1 MQTRRQPGAL
11 ASRPLLLKAGKM
23 PAVPVTCTFR
33 RGTHYGDNKKQVLAR
48 CGGGGIVCGLR
59 MIRRTFPQPF
69 RLPVSKA
76 VAAVLLGLPLA
87 ASAQEVVVPPASKSS
102 LWQIAVSGGPVMI
115 PIAAMSVLAV
125 MLCLVYLVTLRR
137 GAVATARF
145 MQTADALLRKKDYL
159 GLLAVSNRHNEAV
172 ARIVQRTLDFLT
184 KNPQASLADAREI
197 AQAEGTRLAGALTQQ
212 ITYLADIG
220 TIAPM
225 LGLFGTVLGMI
236 KSFTAV
242 ASDIA
247 VSRPMLLSQGVSE
260 SLVTTA
266 AGLLVGIPA
275 MIAYSYFRGRV
286 QARISDLEGATT
298 QLMAMLGTGLSRRQ
312 E

>member
-1 MQTRRQPGAL
+1 MHL
-11 ASRPLLLKAGKM
+11 
-23 PAVPVTCTFR
+23 
-33 RGTHYGDNKKQVLAR
+33 NI
-48 CGGGGIVCGLR
+48 GGIPSPVRRMKCFIAPVLVCASAL
-59 MIRRTFPQPF
+59 
-69 RLPVSKA
+69 
-76 VAAVLLGLPLA
+76 VAAPA
-87 ASAQEVVVPPASKSS
+87 ALAQEVVVPPMNTS
-102 LWQIAVSGGPVMI
+102 LWQIALSGGYVMI
-115 PIAAMSVLAV
+115 PLAALSILAV
-125 MLCLVYLVTLRR
+125 MLVLVYLVTLRR
-137 GAVATARF
+137 GAVVTARY
-145 MQTADALLRKKDYL
+145 MQTAEALIRKKDYL

-184 KNPQASLADAREI
+184 RNPRATLVEAREI
-197 AQAEGTRLAGALTQQ
+197 AQAEGMRLAGSLNQQ

-247 VSRPMLLSQGVSE
+247 ASRPMLLAHGVSE
-260 SLVTTA
+260 ALVTTA

-275 MIAYSYFRGRV
+275 MAAYSFFRGRV
-286 QARISDLEGATT
+286 QARISDLEAATT
-298 QLMAMLGTGLSRRQ
+298 QLIALLGVDSPSRR

>member
-1 MQTRRQPGAL
+1 MQLNHGGSPRPVPRNKSLIAAL
-11 ASRPLLLKAGKM
+11 SACAAALGG
-23 PAVPVTCTFR
+23 VPSAF
-33 RGTHYGDNKKQVLAR
+33 
-48 CGGGGIVCGLR
+48 
-59 MIRRTFPQPF
+59 
-69 RLPVSKA
+69 
-76 VAAVLLGLPLA
+76 
-87 ASAQEVVVPPASKSS
+87 AQEVVGVPVKTS
-102 LWQIAVSGGPVMI
+102 LWQIALSGGYVMI
-115 PIAAMSVLAV
+115 PLAALSILAV
-125 MLCLVYLVTLRR
+125 MLVLVYLVTLRR
-137 GAVATARF
+137 GAVVTARY
-145 MQTADALLRKKDYL
+145 MQTAEALIRKKDYL

-184 KNPQASLADAREI
+184 KNPRATLSEAREI
-197 AQAEGTRLAGALTQQ
+197 AQAEGMRLAGSLNQQ

-247 VSRPMLLSQGVSE
+247 ASRPMLLAHGVSE
-260 SLVTTA
+260 ALVTTA

-275 MIAYSYFRGRV
+275 MAAYSFFRGRV
-286 QARISDLEGATT
+286 QARISDLEAATT
-298 QLMAMLGTGLSRRQ
+298 QLIALLGVDSSTRR